1 LNKNIKKVTRTVLG
15 IAIAAP
21 MVLGLGSY
29 AGATSGAVTATK
41 VAVKDRASNKAKT
54 VGYLAKNQKINY
66 SGYNSS
72 FVKVSYKG
80 KTRYILKKYVK
91 YVPPTITTTT
101 PSNPTTPATPATPAT
116 PSTPASSNAS
126 IQQQILDLV
135 NIERGKGGLKPLTLS
150 SYLNGTA
157 QAWSQT
163 MSNAN
168 NMYHS
173 TLSFNGGYKGENIA
187 HGQTSANEVMTDWMN
202 SPGHRAN
209 IMSPNFKQL
218 GVGKVGTYWTQQ
230 FTD

>member
-1 LNKNIKKVTRTVLG
+1 LNKNIKKLTQAVLG

-21 MVLGLGSY
+21 MVLGLGSTY

-41 VAVKDRASNKAKT
+41 LSVKERPSSRSKT

-72 FVKVSYKG
+72 YVKVNYKG

-91 YVPPTITTTT
+91 YVPPTKPVTKTVT
-101 PSNPTTPATPATPAT
+101 PSNPTTTSN

-126 IQQQILDLV
+126 IQQQILNLV

-187 HGQTSANEVMTDWMN
+187 HGQTTAQEVMTDWMN

-209 IMSPNFKQL
+209 IMNANFKQL
-218 GVGKVGTYWTQQ
+218 GVGKVGTFWTQQ

>member
-1 LNKNIKKVTRTVLG
+1 MKKTFKKVTQTVLG
-15 IAIAAP
+15 VAIAMP
-21 MVLGLGSY
+21 MFIGLGATY
-29 AGATSGAVTATK
+29 AGATSGAITATK
-41 VAVKDRASNKAKT
+41 LSVKEKPWSSSIT

-66 SGYNSS
+66 SGYNST
-72 FVKVSYKG
+72 FVKISYKG

-91 YVPPTITTTT
+91 YVPPTKTTNPATPSNPTTT
-101 PSNPTTPATPATPAT
+101 PSNPTTPA
-116 PSTPASSNAS
+116 SSNS
-126 IQQQILDLV
+126 STQQQILDLV

-157 QAWSQT
+157 QTWSQT

-187 HGQTSANEVMTDWMN
+187 HGQTNAKEVMTDWMN
-202 SPGHRAN
+202 STGHRAN

>member
-1 LNKNIKKVTRTVLG
+1 MNKNIKKVTQAVLG
-15 IAIAAP
+15 IAIATP

-41 VAVKDRASNKAKT
+41 VAVKDKASYRAKT
-54 VGYLAKNQKINY
+54 VGYLAKNQQINY
-66 SGYNSS
+66 SGYNST
-72 FVKVSYKG
+72 FVKVNYKG
-80 KTRYILKKYVK
+80 KTRFILKKYVK
-91 YVPPTITTTT
+91 YVPSTSPSTPSTPSTPATR
-101 PSNPTTPATPATPAT
+101 PSNPTTPA
-116 PSTPASSNAS
+116 SSNDS

-150 SYLNGTA
+150 SYLDGTA

-187 HGQTSANEVMTDWMN
+187 HGQTTANEVMTDWMN

-209 IMSPNFKQL
+209 IMSPNFKQI

>member
-1 LNKNIKKVTRTVLG
+1 MNKNIKKVTQTVLG

-21 MVLGLGSY
+21 MVFGFGSTF

-41 VAVKDRASNKAKT
+41 VAVKDRASNYAKT

-66 SGYNSS
+66 SGYNRS

-91 YVPPTITTTT
+91 YVPPTNTTTT
-101 PSNPTTPATPATPAT
+101 PSNPATPAT
-116 PSTPASSNAS
+116 PSSNPSIPASSNSS

-157 QAWSQT
+157 QSWSQT

-187 HGQTSANEVMTDWMN
+187 HGQTTANEVMTDWMN

-209 IMSPNFKQL
+209 IMSANFKQL

>member
-1 LNKNIKKVTRTVLG
+1 MKNTFKKVTQTVLG
-15 IAIAAP
+15 IAVALP
-21 MVLGLGSY
+21 MVIGIGATN

-41 VAVKDRASNKAKT
+41 LSVKERPSNSSKT

-66 SGYNSS
+66 SGYNSTY
-72 FVKVSYKG
+72 VKVNYKG

-91 YVPPTITTTT
+91 YVPPVKSTSTT
-101 PSNPTTPATPATPAT
+101 PLNSTTSSKPNTP
-116 PSTPASSNAS
+116 PSTNAS
-126 IQQQILDLV
+126 IEQQILDLV

-157 QAWSQT
+157 QNWSQT
-163 MSNAN
+163 MSNAHS
-168 NMYHS
+168 MYHS
-173 TLSFNGGYKGENIA
+173 TLDFKGGYKGENIA
-187 HGQTSANEVMTDWMN
+187 QGQTTAKEVMTDWMN

-209 IMSPNFKQL
+209 IMSANFKQL

>member
-1 LNKNIKKVTRTVLG
+1 MNKNIKKVTQTVLG
-15 IAIAAP
+15 IAIAMP
-21 MVLGLGSY
+21 MVLGLGSN

-41 VAVKDRASNKAKT
+41 VAVKDKANNRAIT

-66 SGYNSS
+66 SGYNST

-91 YVPPTITTTT
+91 YVPPTKPATKPVT
-101 PSNPTTPATPATPAT
+101 PSNPTTPSN

-126 IQQQILDLV
+126 IQQQILNLV

-187 HGQTSANEVMTDWMN
+187 HGQTTANEVMTDWMN
-202 SPGHRAN
+202 STGHRAN